1 MPCTQRR
8 NVLLTPSNYIAD
20 NTLAEVPPPYFLQR
34 LYDQDAM
41 LVVIPSRNV
50 PAAYV
55 IARRKQ
61 WGPGLTDAAIDSIST
76 QPDTKMC
83 VKYGC
88 VPVCLMYKTGTS
100 WNPDPIIRSLQAR
113 DMWAHGGPE
122 KVADMLEAQE
132 AAAKVKQQ
140 KETRD
145 DMWNRSG
152 DAWRSYQHR
161 TGQTSI
167 RSRGEIKL
175 KPRKERRPKQT
186 VPSGSTAGLGA
197 AKSA

>member
-1 MPCTQRR
+1 V
-8 NVLLTPSNYIAD
+8 NNYIAD
-20 NTLAEVPPPYFLQR
+20 NKLAEVPPPYFLQR

-50 PAAYV
+50 PSAYV
-55 IARRKQ
+55 IARKKQ
-61 WGPGLTDAAIDSIST
+61 WGPGLTDAAIDGIST

-122 KVADMLEAQE
+122 KVADLLEAQE

-140 KETRD
+140 KATRD

-167 RSRGEIKL
+167 QSRGEIKL

-186 VPSGSTAGLGA
+186 VPSGSTAESGA
-197 AKSA
+197 NTIA

>member
-1 MPCTQRR
+1 
-8 NVLLTPSNYIAD
+8 LLGSNYIAD
-20 NTLAEVPPPYFLQR
+20 NAFAEVPPPYFLQR

-50 PAAYV
+50 PSAYV
-55 IARRKQ
+55 IARKKQ
-61 WGPGLTDAAIDSIST
+61 WGPGLTEAAIDAVYAK
-76 QPDTKMC
+76 PDTKMC

-100 WNPDPIIRSLQAR
+100 WNPDPIIRTLQAR

-122 KVADMLEAQE
+122 KVADLLEEQE
-132 AAAKVKQQ
+132 AAAKIKTQ
-140 KETRD
+140 KEIRD
-145 DMWNRSG
+145 DLWNRSG

-167 RSRGEIKL
+167 QSRGEIKL

-186 VPSGSTAGLGA
+186 VPSGSTAESGA
-197 AKSA
+197 TIIA